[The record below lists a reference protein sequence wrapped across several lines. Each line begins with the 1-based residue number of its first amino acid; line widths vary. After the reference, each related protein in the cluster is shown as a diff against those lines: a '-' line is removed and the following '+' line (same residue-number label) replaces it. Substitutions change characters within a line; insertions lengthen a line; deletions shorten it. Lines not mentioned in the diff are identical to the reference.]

1 VDGRPEEGLE
11 KCRRACEADPYG
23 VCAWVC
29 TILLLGNRQLEEASL
44 MIDLL
49 VRKGVA
55 YAYVQSVLFIRNAM
69 SMSRSEAVRFATTE
83 LLAAA
88 RQNEV
93 LPWLVASGYAFLEEK
108 EEALRWLEH
117 AVLRGFVNYP
127 FLSRFDPFMQNLR
140 GDERFEKLME
150 RVRRIWE
157 EFEA

>member
-1 VDGRPEEGLE
+1 
-11 KCRRACEADPYG
+11 
-23 VCAWVC
+23 
-29 TILLLGNRQLEEASL
+29 

-55 YAYVQSVLFIRNAM
+55 SAFVQSVSFVRSAM
-69 SMSRSEAVRFATTE
+69 SVSRDEAIRFATTE

-93 LPWLVASGYAFLEEK
+93 LPWLVGSGYAFLDEK

-117 AVLRGFVNYP
+117 AVSRGFVNYP